1 LKNSLVQK
9 EQELM
14 KNIEKH
20 NQEKEKLM
28 DELDGRSEMIRNVR
42 FDTEGQVSLLKEQI
56 EALET
61 KLKGTE
67 EDLQKE
73 VGEVSKLKNALSQKE
88 QELMKNIEKH
98 NQEKEKLMDELD
110 GRSEMIRNVRFDT
123 EGQVSLLKE
132 QIEALETKLKGT
144 EEDLQK
150 EVGEVSKLKRVT
162 LKIRKSKM
170 KQG

>member
-1 LKNSLVQK
+1 
-9 EQELM
+9 
-14 KNIEKH
+14 
-20 NQEKEKLM
+20 
-28 DELDGRSEMIRNVR
+28 
-42 FDTEGQVSLLKEQI
+42 
-56 EALET
+56 
-61 KLKGTE
+61 
-67 EDLQKE
+67 
-73 VGEVSKLKNALSQKE
+73 LKNALSQKE

-150 EVGEVSKLKRVT
+150 EVGEVSKLKDA
-162 LKIRKSKM
+162 LKST
-170 KQG
+170 QGDLEN

>member
-1 LKNSLVQK
+1 LVQK

-73 VGEVSKLKNALSQKE
+73 VGEVSKLKDALKSTQG
-88 QELMKNIEKH
+88 
-98 NQEKEKLMDELD
+98 D
-110 GRSEMIRNVRFDT
+110 
-123 EGQVSLLKE
+123 
-132 QIEALETKLKGT
+132 LEN
-144 EEDLQK
+144 
-150 EVGEVSKLKRVT
+150 
-162 LKIRKSKM
+162 
-170 KQG
+170 